1 MVSNKQLNGLKKGWG
16 WNKGIRGKKSHMF
29 GRKNGCFKHSEEQNK
44 KQSER
49 MKGHIG
55 YTKGLKFSEKTKE
68 LMSIAHRGEKCHF
81 WQGGIS
87 NLYTNV
93 RGSFKYRQWVSD
105 IFTRDNF
112 ICQECGQRGGKLHAH
127 HIKQFAL
134 IMKENN
140 VNTFYEAMEC
150 SELWN
155 INNGKT
161 YCYECHRNTDT
172 YLSGKVKLLS
182 TASSQPQPQ
191 QQQTGQQTMVGNNQ
205 MQQQIK

>member
-1 MVSNKQLNGLKKGWG
+1 MPSSDTQFKKGQIP
-16 WNKGIRGKKSHMF
+16 WNKGTHCKEETKNKLSMAHRGKKLSVETK
-29 GRKNGCFKHSEEQNK
+29 RKIGLNGFHYGMLGKKHKPET
-44 KQSER
+44 R
-49 MKGHIG
+49 
-55 YTKGLKFSEKTKE
+55 E
-68 LMSIAHRGEKCHF
+68 LMSIAHRGERCHL
-81 WQGGIS
+81 WQGGIT
-87 NLYTNV
+87 NLYSNI

-140 VNTFYEAMEC
+140 VNTFDEAMRC

-161 YCYECHRNTDT
+161 YCYKCHRNTDT

-182 TASSQPQPQ
+182 TVSSQPSPFPQEQMVGQGIMQPQ
-191 QQQTGQQTMVGNNQ
+191 
-205 MQQQIK
+205 